1 MFQSRLE
8 ASVGEESVDVLSYGI
23 VLVPISQ
30 TVKPRDYSRK
40 LLVNG

>member
-8 ASVGEESVDVLSYGI
+8 ASIGEKSVDVLSYGI
-23 VLVPISQ
+23 VLVLIPQ
-30 TVKPRDYSRK
+30 TVKPRDYSGK